1 MGIFDWK
8 HWIVLLVVVVLVFGT
23 KKLKN
28 LGGDLGE
35 SIKGFRKAMNDE
47 ETKPAEQTP
56 PPAQPIP
63 PVHTTQ
69 PHAAAPQQP
78 QPQPQGHTIEG
89 QAQPV
94 QEPQRKD

>member
-28 LGGDLGE
+28 LGSDLGE
-35 SIKGFRKAMNDE
+35 SIKGFRKAMNE
-47 ETKPAEQTP
+47 EESKPAEPTP
-56 PPAQPIP
+56 PPAQP
-63 PVHTTQ
+63 VQSQTS
-69 PHAAAPQQP
+69 APQNP
-78 QPQPQGHTIEG
+78 PHTIDG

-94 QEPQRKD
+94 QEPTRKD